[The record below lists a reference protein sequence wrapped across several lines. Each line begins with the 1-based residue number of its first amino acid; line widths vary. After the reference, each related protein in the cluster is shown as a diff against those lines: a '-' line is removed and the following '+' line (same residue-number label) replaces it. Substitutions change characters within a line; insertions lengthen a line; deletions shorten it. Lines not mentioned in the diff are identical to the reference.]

1 MPGTK
6 SNSDLNEE
14 LIFLRTR
21 LECLEGSLHQVEEA
35 KVASV
40 KDIKKQTKVFKK
52 LVMQLA
58 VERECL
64 NKQVKIGLL
73 KYYFGP

>member
-1 MPGTK
+1 MKVCELASRLPLVDPECIK
-6 SNSDLNEE
+6 S
-14 LIFLRTR
+14 R
-21 LECLEGSLHQVEEA
+21 LECFEGSLHQVEEA

-64 NKQVKIGLL
+64 NKQFVNNNNN
-73 KYYFGP
+73 